1 MERRDV
7 FSVKYLQEAKHTRTS
22 VRTSN
27 TYAQVEILDFYSSS
41 PRYLGRQMRDL
52 AREFGFKSSSIT

>member
-7 FSVKYLQEAKHTRTS
+7 FSVKYLEEAKHTRTS

-27 TYAQVEILDFYSSS
+27 TYAQV
-41 PRYLGRQMRDL
+41 RDL